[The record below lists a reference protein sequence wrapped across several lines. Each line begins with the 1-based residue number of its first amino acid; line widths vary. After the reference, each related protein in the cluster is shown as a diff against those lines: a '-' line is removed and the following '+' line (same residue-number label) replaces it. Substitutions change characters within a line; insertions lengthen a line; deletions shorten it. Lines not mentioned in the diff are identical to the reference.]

1 MEYYFDSGLL
11 LTFHGKEKRG
21 ASLSFWYTVSIKD
34 FYFYFFPKG
43 DKKNK
48 KDIEILLL
56 IEIWLET
63 DVMST
68 VEN

>member
-1 MEYYFDSGLL
+1 M
-11 LTFHGKEKRG
+11 GKRKEVLVYLFG
-21 ASLSFWYTVSIKD
+21 AQFQLRIFI
-34 FYFYFFPKG
+34 FYFFPKG
-43 DKKNK
+43 DKRNK

-68 VEN
+68 VEY